1 MAVFCGICSKS
12 LSTFSTK
19 YPTKDK
25 KTICKTCA
33 KELGLNTFSSQ
44 KYALDELKNDVV
56 KKEETDIDPH
66 SRRIEERLTE
76 LGLSNLFGTKK
87 EIKALPKYIDESEQI
102 QYVASGLTGENSIL
116 LVLTDERM
124 IFLDKG
130 IAYGIRKTEI
140 PLDKINSVSYE
151 KGMLTSTLK
160 VFTGAAPVE
169 IRSIPNSS
177 IEPLTAA
184 INKEI
189 KRSKQP
195 KTVILNNTATS
206 VADEIR
212 NFKSLLDDGIIS
224 QAEFDEK
231 KKELLGL

>member
-1 MAVFCGICSKS
+1 M
-12 LSTFSTK
+12 
-19 YPTKDK
+19 
-25 KTICKTCA
+25 
-33 KELGLNTFSSQ
+33 
-44 KYALDELKNDVV
+44 
-56 KKEETDIDPH
+56 
-66 SRRIEERLTE
+66 
-76 LGLSNLFGTKK
+76 FGTKK

-160 VFTGAAPVE
+160 MFTGAAPVE

-195 KTVILNNTATS
+195 KTVILNNAATS

>member
-1 MAVFCGICSKS
+1 MASICGICSKPFP
-12 LSTFSTK
+12 TFSTK

-25 KTICKTCA
+25 KVICKSCA
-33 KELGLNTFSSQ
+33 KELGLSAFSSQ
-44 KYALDELKNDVV
+44 KYTLSELIAKGVHDEV
-56 KKEETDIDPH
+56 DPH

-160 VFTGAAPVE
+160 MFTGAAPVE

-195 KTVILNNTATS
+195 KTVILNNAATS